1 MNKMTERKL
10 TAIVVDDDIDTVELF
25 SEFLQLHGIEVLAK
39 GYDGKEAI
47 ELYKKLNPDIS
58 FLDVMMPHYDGAFAL
73 NEIKLLNPVAKVIMV
88 TADLIAETARRL
100 ESLGASAV
108 VYKPF
113 EFEEIMSTVYR
124 LIQPN
129 SVTM

>member
-1 MNKMTERKL
+1 MVERKL

-25 SEFLQLHGIEVLAK
+25 SEYLQLQGIEVLAK
-39 GYDGKEAI
+39 GYDGKEAV
-47 ELYKKLNPDIS
+47 ELYKKLKPDIA
-58 FLDVMMPHYDGAFAL
+58 FLDVMMPHYDGTFAL
-73 NEIKLLNPVAKVIMV
+73 TEIKQLKPLAKVIMV
-88 TADLIAETARRL
+88 TADLTVETARRL
-100 ESLGASAV
+100 EGLGASAV

-113 EFEEIMSTVYR
+113 EFEEIMSTIYR

>member
-1 MNKMTERKL
+1 MNMAERKL

-25 SEFLQLHGIEVLAK
+25 SEYLELQGIKVLAK
-39 GYDGKEAI
+39 GYDGNEAI
-47 ELYKKLNPDIS
+47 ELYKKLNPDFS
-58 FLDVMMPHYDGAFAL
+58 FLDVMMPHYDGTFAL
-73 NEIKLLNPVAKVIMV
+73 QEIKQLNPLAKVIMV
-88 TADLIAETARRL
+88 TADLTADTAHRL
-100 ESLGASAV
+100 ESAGASAV

-113 EFEEIMSTVYR
+113 EFEEIMSTIHR